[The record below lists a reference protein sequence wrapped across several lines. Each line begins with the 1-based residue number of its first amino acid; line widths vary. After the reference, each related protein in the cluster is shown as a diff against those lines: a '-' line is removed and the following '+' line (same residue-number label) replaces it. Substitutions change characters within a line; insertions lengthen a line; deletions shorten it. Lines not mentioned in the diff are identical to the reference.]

1 MNIGRQSRHGVNI
14 SAAHKLM
21 SAGKRLVLVVAAT
34 TGVFLAGA
42 DLALAAENSIKQIQV
57 RRDGDQVLLKV
68 QLSAP
73 MKTLPGNWSVVDP
86 PRVVI
91 DFPETDNQT
100 GQTLQ
105 QVNEGDLKSLN
116 LVQTDKLTRMVLN
129 LYRPTK
135 FSTEMVGDALFIRM
149 QGQSPQATVREQGPS
164 IFQPTP
170 AAAAGGKAVTAAE
183 NAAVRDIV
191 FRRGEDGQANII
203 VDLTDGTVPIDVRR
217 TSTGVSV
224 ELRDVELPE
233 RLQNRRNVNDFATP
247 VSSITSKGLGNVTN
261 LEIAARGRW
270 FHQAHLANNQLI
282 IEVRPIPV
290 DDANKLVQSGEQGQK
305 ISINFFE
312 ADATMVVRTLAEI
325 SGKNIMIDPSLAG
338 RRLTISL
345 DSVPYDQALEIVM
358 TQINAAMRV
367 RDSIVLFGDR
377 AILQKRDEDIA
388 DAAARAA
395 DIAQLVTEV
404 FQLSYLKPTDFQKLL
419 LGASTGGSTNQTSST
434 GAAGAAGGGQAS
446 GSSGGGSASG
456 SGSAN
461 VSGESVRTTTSTSG
475 ARGGGGVILS
485 PRGKMFAHDDSRKLF
500 VTDTVSVL
508 ESIRNMI
515 TEMDIPTKQVLIEA
529 RIVEATTGF
538 TNSFGMRMNVLN
550 FQRSGLS
557 GSRHQHHPRRVHQRA
572 CEYRQQPGRVWRQP
586 HAVADRQYQ
595 RVPSKLCAGRRC
607 QHGFD
612 ALQPGGNQ
620 TGIAGTAGR
629 RNRPKV
635 AHGIGAAD
643 RDHGQQAGDDQQHA
657 VGIHPDGC
665 QCPDWPAHLQ
675 PGIRAADTYGDPK
688 DQPGQPDRSGIEH
701 RQGFDHQRD
710 DGSTDLEHGDHK
722 CHRRER
728 RHGGDRRIVVG
739 VRIPDTGKGPLPRR
753 PALCRLSVQDYLEE
767 LIQGRIAD
775 LHHAP
780 HRQRSLDPALSHGQQ
795 RGPALP
801 ARAATIW
808 R

>member
-1 MNIGRQSRHGVNI
+1 MTTRMQWPRGVNL
-14 SAAHKLM
+14 SAAHMWAAGRRVCLAVGI
-21 SAGKRLVLVVAAT
+21 SAG
-34 TGVFLAGA
+34 VFAIGA
-42 DLALAAENSIKQIQV
+42 DPVLAAENSIKQVQV

-129 LYRPTK
+129 LFRPTK

-149 QGQSPQATVREQGPS
+149 QGQAPQATVREQGPS

-170 AAAAGGKAVTAAE
+170 SAMAGGKPGATADT
-183 NAAVRDIV
+183 AAVRDIV

-203 VDLTDGTVPIDVRR
+203 IDLTDGTVPIDVRR
-217 TSTGVSV
+217 TANGVSV

-247 VSSITSKGLGNVTN
+247 VSSITSRAVGNVTS

-419 LGASTGGSTNQTSST
+419 LGASTGGATNQTSST
-434 GAAGAAGGGQAS
+434 GAGGASGGAS
-446 GSSGGGSASG
+446 GSAGGGSAA
-456 SGSAN
+456 GSAN
-461 VSGESVRTTTSTSG
+461 VSAEGVSRTTSTAG
-475 ARGGGGVILS
+475 ARGGGSVILS

-500 VTDTVSVL
+500 VTDTLSVL

-515 TEMDIPTKQVLIEA
+515 TEMDVPTKQVLIEA

-550 FQRSGLS
+550 FQRQGYQVPGTNTTRAVFTNGPVNTGNNLDVYGANPVPALTASTSVFRPSYALAGAANMGLMLFNQAATKLVSLELQAAETDQKSRTVSVPRIVTMDNKPATINNTQSVYIQTGVNAQTGLPTYNQVSAPLTLTVTPKINPDNRIGLELSIAKGSITNATTGALTSNTVTTSVIVENGGTVVIGGLS
-557 GSRHQHHPRRVHQRA
+557 SETESQSQ
-572 CEYRQQPGRVWRQP
+572 E
-586 HAVADRQYQ
+586 
-595 RVPSKLCAGRRC
+595 RVPFLGDLPYVGFLFKTTSKNSSKAELLV
-607 QHGFD
+607 FIT
-612 ALQPGGNQ
+612 P
-620 TGIAGTAGR
+620 
-629 RNRPKV
+629 
-635 AHGIGAAD
+635 
-643 RDHGQQAGDDQQHA
+643 
-657 VGIHPDGC
+657 
-665 QCPDWPAHLQ
+665 
-675 PGIRAADTYGDPK
+675 
-688 DQPGQPDRSGIEH
+688 
-701 RQGFDHQRD
+701 
-710 DGSTDLEHGDHK
+710 
-722 CHRRER
+722 
-728 RHGGDRRIVVG
+728 RIVSE
-739 VRIPDTGKGPLPRR
+739 
-753 PALCRLSVQDYLEE
+753 ALTLR
-767 LIQGRIAD
+767 
-775 LHHAP
+775 
-780 HRQRSLDPALSHGQQ
+780 
-795 RGPALP
+795 
-801 ARAATIW
+801 
-808 R
+808 

>member
-1 MNIGRQSRHGVNI
+1 MNTRMQWPRGVNLSAAYMWAAGRRVCLAVAI
-14 SAAHKLM
+14 SA
-21 SAGKRLVLVVAAT
+21 
-34 TGVFLAGA
+34 GVFAIGA
-42 DLALAAENSIKQIQV
+42 DPVLAAENSIKQIQV

-129 LYRPTK
+129 LFRPTK
-135 FSTEMVGDALFIRM
+135 FSTEMVGDALFVRM
-149 QGQSPQATVREQGPS
+149 QGQSPQASVREQGPS

-170 AAAAGGKAVTAAE
+170 TPARAGGKPGATADT
-183 NAAVRDIV
+183 AAVRDIV

-203 VDLTDGTVPIDVRR
+203 IDLTDGTVPIDVRR
-217 TSTGVSV
+217 TGTGVSV

-247 VSSITSKGLGNVTN
+247 VSSITSKAVGNVTS

-434 GAAGAAGGGQAS
+434 GAGGASGGAS
-446 GSSGGGSASG
+446 GSAGGGSAA
-456 SGSAN
+456 GSAN
-461 VSGESVRTTTSTSG
+461 VSAEGVSRTTSTSG
-475 ARGGGGVILS
+475 ARGGGSVILS

-508 ESIRNMI
+508 ASIRDMI
-515 TEMDIPTKQVLIEA
+515 TQMDIPTKQVLIEA

-538 TNSFGMRMNVLN
+538 TNSFGMRLNAFN
-550 FQRSGLS
+550 FQRQGYEVP
-557 GSRHQHHPRRVHQRA
+557 GTNTNRA
-572 CEYRQQPGRVWRQP
+572 VFTTAPP
-586 HAVADRQYQ
+586 
-595 RVPSKLCAGRRC
+595 
-607 QHGFD
+607 
-612 ALQPGGNQ
+612 
-620 TGIAGTAGR
+620 TAG
-629 RNRPKV
+629 NNLDVYGANPTPALTASTNVFRPSYSL
-635 AHGIGAAD
+635 AGAANF
-643 RDHGQQAGDDQQHA
+643 G
-657 VGIHPDGC
+657 
-665 QCPDWPAHLQ
+665 LML
-675 PGIRAADTYGDPK
+675 
-688 DQPGQPDRSGIEH
+688 
-701 RQGFDHQRD
+701 FN
-710 DGSTDLEHGDHK
+710 
-722 CHRRER
+722 
-728 RHGGDRRIVVG
+728 
-739 VRIPDTGKGPLPRR
+739 
-753 PALCRLSVQDYLEE
+753 
-767 LIQGRIAD
+767 
-775 LHHAP
+775 
-780 HRQRSLDPALSHGQQ
+780 
-795 RGPALP
+795 
-801 ARAATIW
+801 RAATKLVTLELQAAENDQKSRTVSVPRIVTMDNKAATINNTQSVYIQTGVNAQTGLPTYNQVSAPLTLTVTPKINPDN
-808 R
+808 RIGLELSIAKGSITNAATGALSSNTVTTSVIVENGGTVVIGGLSSETESQSQDRVPFLGDLPYVGFLFKTTSKTAAKAELLVFITPRIVSEALTLR

>member
-1 MNIGRQSRHGVNI
+1 MNSRFLLRTAMNSAMQIAGFGR
-14 SAAHKLM
+14 KLGL
-21 SAGKRLVLVVAAT
+21 AVAI
-34 TGVFLAGA
+34 FAGA
-42 DLALAAENSIKQIQV
+42 LTGAGGTAAAADNTIKQVQV
-57 RRDGDQVLLKV
+57 RRDGDQILLKV

-73 MKTLPGNWSVVDP
+73 LKTLPGNWSVVDP

-91 DFPETDNQT
+91 DFPETENQT

-105 QVNEGDLKSLN
+105 QIGEGDLKSLN

-135 FSTEMVGDALFIRM
+135 FSTEMVGDALFVRL
-149 QGQSPQATVREQGPS
+149 QGQSPQAPAREPGPS

-170 AAAAGGKAVTAAE
+170 TPAAANKAMAEAG

-203 VDLTDGTVPIDVRR
+203 IDLTDGSIPIDVRR
-217 TSTGVSV
+217 TAVGVSV
-224 ELRDVELPE
+224 EMRDVELPE

-247 VSSITSKGLGNVTN
+247 VTSITSKGVGNVTN

-270 FHQAHLANNQLI
+270 FHQAPLANNQLT

-358 TQINAAMRV
+358 SQTNAAMRV
-367 RDSIVLFGDR
+367 RDNIVLFGDR

-404 FQLSYLKPTDFQKLL
+404 FNLSYLKPTDFQKLL
-419 LGASTGGSTNQTSST
+419 LGASTGGATNQSST
-434 GAAGAAGGGQAS
+434 TGAGAASGGAA
-446 GSSGGGSASG
+446 GSSGGGAA

-461 VSGESVRTTTSTSG
+461 ASAEGVSRTTSTAG
-475 ARGGGGVILS
+475 AKGGGSVILS

-500 VTDTVSVL
+500 VTDTISVL
-508 ESIRNMI
+508 ESIRKML

-538 TNSFGMRMNVLN
+538 TNSFGMRLTGFN
-550 FQRSGLS
+550 FQRQGYQVPGTDTTRAVLSTGLPTSGNNLDIYGANPTPS
-557 GSRHQHHPRRVHQRA
+557 LTASTNIFRPSYSLAGASNFGLMLFNQAATKLVALELQAAETDQKSRTVSVPR
-572 CEYRQQPGRVWRQP
+572 
-586 HAVADRQYQ
+586 
-595 RVPSKLCAGRRC
+595 
-607 QHGFD
+607 
-612 ALQPGGNQ
+612 
-620 TGIAGTAGR
+620 
-629 RNRPKV
+629 
-635 AHGIGAAD
+635 
-643 RDHGQQAGDDQQHA
+643 
-657 VGIHPDGC
+657 
-665 QCPDWPAHLQ
+665 
-675 PGIRAADTYGDPK
+675 
-688 DQPGQPDRSGIEH
+688 
-701 RQGFDHQRD
+701 
-710 DGSTDLEHGDHK
+710 
-722 CHRRER
+722 
-728 RHGGDRRIVVG
+728 VVTM
-739 VRIPDTGKGPLPRR
+739 DNK
-753 PALCRLSVQDYLEE
+753 
-767 LIQGRIAD
+767 
-775 LHHAP
+775 
-780 HRQRSLDPALSHGQQ
+780 
-795 RGPALP
+795 
-801 ARAATIW
+801 AATINHTDSVYIQTGVNAQTGLPTYNQVSAPLTLTVTPKINPDN
-808 R
+808 RINMELNIAKGSITNATTGALSSNTVTTSVIVENGGTVVIGGLSTEAETQSQERVPFLGDLPHVGFLFKMTSKTSLRAELLVFITPRIVSEALTLR

>member
-1 MNIGRQSRHGVNI
+1 MNTRIQWQRGVES
-14 SAAHKLM
+14 SAARLL
-21 SAGKRLVLVVAAT
+21 SASRRFCVAALVS
-34 TGVFLAGA
+34 TGALLASA

-73 MKTLPGNWSVVDP
+73 LKTLPGNWSVVDP

-105 QVNEGDLKSLN
+105 QVAEGDLKSLN

-129 LYRPTK
+129 LFRPTK
-135 FSTEMVGDALFIRM
+135 FSTEMVGDALFVRL
-149 QGQSPQATVREQGPS
+149 QGQSPEASAREPGPS
-164 IFQPTP
+164 IFQPAPSPMVDGKP
-170 AAAAGGKAVTAAE
+170 AASPAD

-203 VDLTDGTVPIDVRR
+203 IDLTDGTVPIDVRR
-217 TSTGVSV
+217 TAQGISV

-247 VSSITSKGLGNVTN
+247 VSSITAKALGNVTN

-270 FHQAHLANNQLI
+270 FHQAHLANNQLT

-367 RDSIVLFGDR
+367 RDNIVLFGDR

-388 DAAARAA
+388 DATARAA

-419 LGASTGGSTNQTSST
+419 LGASTGGSTNQSSSSGS
-434 GAAGAAGGGQAS
+434 GAASGGAS
-446 GSSGGGSASG
+446 GSAGGGSAA
-456 SGSAN
+456 GSAN
-461 VSGESVRTTTSTSG
+461 ASAEGVSRTTSTSG
-475 ARGGGGVILS
+475 ARGGGSVILS

-500 VTDTVSVL
+500 VTDTISVL
-508 ESIRNMI
+508 ESVRKMI

-538 TNSFGMRMNVLN
+538 TNSFGIRMNVLN
-550 FQRSGLS
+550 FQ
-557 GSRHQHHPRRVHQRA
+557 QRG
-572 CEYRQQPGRVWRQP
+572 YQIPGTNTAR
-586 HAVADRQYQ
+586 AVFTNVPVNTGNSLDVYGANP
-595 RVPSKLCAGRRC
+595 VPSL
-607 QHGFD
+607 
-612 ALQPGGNQ
+612 
-620 TGIAGTAGR
+620 TASTSVF
-629 RNRPKV
+629 RPSYSL
-635 AHGIGAAD
+635 AGAANV
-643 RDHGQQAGDDQQHA
+643 GMMLFNQAATKVVSLELQAAESDQKSRT
-657 VGIHPDGC
+657 VSVP
-665 QCPDWPAHLQ
+665 
-675 PGIRAADTYGDPK
+675 
-688 DQPGQPDRSGIEH
+688 
-701 RQGFDHQRD
+701 
-710 DGSTDLEHGDHK
+710 
-722 CHRRER
+722 
-728 RHGGDRRIVVG
+728 RIVTM
-739 VRIPDTGKGPLPRR
+739 DNK
-753 PALCRLSVQDYLEE
+753 
-767 LIQGRIAD
+767 
-775 LHHAP
+775 
-780 HRQRSLDPALSHGQQ
+780 
-795 RGPALP
+795 
-801 ARAATIW
+801 AATINHTDSVYIQTGVNAQTGLPTYNQVSAPLTLTVTPKINPDN
-808 R
+808 RIGLELSIAKGSITNATTGALSSNTVTTSVIVENGGTVVIGGLSTEAESQAQERVPFLGDLPYVGFLFKTTNKNTSRAELLVFITPRIVSEALTLR

>member
-1 MNIGRQSRHGVNI
+1 METRILWRRGEEST
-14 SAAHKLM
+14 AARMLTASK
-21 SAGKRLVLVVAAT
+21 KFCVAVIVS
-34 TGVFLAGA
+34 TGALLASA
-42 DLALAAENSIKQIQV
+42 DLALAADNSIKQIQV

-73 MKTLPGNWSVVDP
+73 LKSLPGNWSVVDP

-105 QVNEGDLKSLN
+105 QVSEGDLKSLN

-129 LYRPTK
+129 LFRPTK
-135 FSTEMVGDALFIRM
+135 FSTEMVGDALFVRL
-149 QGQSPQATVREQGPS
+149 QGQSPQATVRDQGPS
-164 IFQPTP
+164 IFQPT
-170 AAAAGGKAVTAAE
+170 AAASVKATSVPAD

-203 VDLTDGTVPIDVRR
+203 IDLTDGTVPIDVRR
-217 TSTGVSV
+217 TATGISV

-247 VSSITSKGLGNVTN
+247 VSSITAKVLGNVTN

-367 RDSIVLFGDR
+367 KDNIVLFGDR

-388 DAAARAA
+388 DATARAA

-419 LGASTGGSTNQTSST
+419 LGASTGGATNQTSST
-434 GAAGAAGGGQAS
+434 GAAGASGGGQAS
-446 GSSGGGSASG
+446 GSSGGGSAAG

-475 ARGGGGVILS
+475 ARGGGSVILS

-500 VTDTVSVL
+500 VTDTITVL
-508 ESIRNMI
+508 ESVRKMI

-538 TNSFGMRMNVLN
+538 TNSFGIRMNVLN
-550 FQRSGLS
+550 FQ
-557 GSRHQHHPRRVHQRA
+557 QRG
-572 CEYRQQPGRVWRQP
+572 YQVPGTNTTR
-586 HAVADRQYQ
+586 AVFTNGPVNTGNSLDVYGANP
-595 RVPSKLCAGRRC
+595 VPSL
-607 QHGFD
+607 
-612 ALQPGGNQ
+612 
-620 TGIAGTAGR
+620 TASTSVF
-629 RNRPKV
+629 RPSYTL
-635 AHGIGAAD
+635 AGAANV
-643 RDHGQQAGDDQQHA
+643 GMMLFNQAATKVVSLELQAAESDQKSRT
-657 VGIHPDGC
+657 VSVP
-665 QCPDWPAHLQ
+665 
-675 PGIRAADTYGDPK
+675 
-688 DQPGQPDRSGIEH
+688 
-701 RQGFDHQRD
+701 
-710 DGSTDLEHGDHK
+710 
-722 CHRRER
+722 
-728 RHGGDRRIVVG
+728 RIVTM
-739 VRIPDTGKGPLPRR
+739 DNK
-753 PALCRLSVQDYLEE
+753 
-767 LIQGRIAD
+767 
-775 LHHAP
+775 
-780 HRQRSLDPALSHGQQ
+780 
-795 RGPALP
+795 
-801 ARAATIW
+801 AATINHTDSVYIQTGVNAQTGLPTYNQVSAPLTLTVTPKINPDN
-808 R
+808 RIGLELSIAKGSITNATTGALSSNNVTTSVIVENGGTVVIGGLSTEAESQAQERVPFLGDLPYVGFLFKTTTKNTSRAELLVFITPRIVSEALTLR

>member
-1 MNIGRQSRHGVNI
+1 MNKRMQWWRGVDL
-14 SAAHKLM
+14 SAAQWV
-21 SAGKRLVLVVAAT
+21 ATGKRIALA
-34 TGVFLAGA
+34 TGVVVGALVTVA
-42 DLALAAENSIKQIQV
+42 DLAVAAENSIKQIQV

-73 MKTLPGNWSVVDP
+73 MKTLPGNWSVIDP

-116 LVQTDKLTRMVLN
+116 LVQTDKLTRLVLN
-129 LYRPTK
+129 LLRPTK
-135 FSTEMVGDALFIRM
+135 FSTELVGDALFVKM
-149 QGQSPQATVREQGPS
+149 QGQSPQASVREQGPS

-170 AAAAGGKAVTAAE
+170 APMAGGKSGAAPDI
-183 NAAVRDIV
+183 AAVRDIV
-191 FRRGEDGQANII
+191 FRRGEEGQANII
-203 VDLTDGTVPIDVRR
+203 IDLTDGTVPIDVRR
-217 TSTGVSV
+217 TGTGVSV

-247 VSSITSKGLGNVTN
+247 VSSITSKALGNVTT

-290 DDANKLVQSGEQGQK
+290 DDAAKLVQSGEQGQK
-305 ISINFFE
+305 ISINFFD

-367 RDSIVLFGDR
+367 RDNIVLFGDR
-377 AILQKRDEDIA
+377 AILQKRDEDVA
-388 DAAARAA
+388 DATARAA

-419 LGASTGGSTNQTSST
+419 LGASTGGSTNQVSST
-434 GAAGAAGGGQAS
+434 GAGAASGGGQAS
-446 GSSGGGSASG
+446 GSASGGGAAA

-461 VSGESVRTTTSTSG
+461 ISAEGVSRTTSSAG

-508 ESIRNMI
+508 ESIRKMI
-515 TEMDIPTKQVLIEA
+515 AEMDIPTKQVLIEA

-538 TNSFGMRMNVLN
+538 TNSLGIRLTAGNRTTNGGYQIPGTTTRLALSAPPNNLLATANTDLYGSSPVPSLSTSPVIFRPSYSLAGTGNFGMLLFNAAATKVVALELQAAETDQKSKTVSVPRVVTMDNKSASINHTDSVYIQTGVNAQTGLPTYNQISAPLTLTVTPKINPDNRIGLELSIAKGSITNATTGALSSNTVTTNVIVEN
-550 FQRSGLS
+550 GGTVVIGGLS
-557 GSRHQHHPRRVHQRA
+557 TESESQSQ
-572 CEYRQQPGRVWRQP
+572 E
-586 HAVADRQYQ
+586 
-595 RVPSKLCAGRRC
+595 RVPFLGDLPYVGFLFKTTSKNSSKAELLV
-607 QHGFD
+607 FIT
-612 ALQPGGNQ
+612 P
-620 TGIAGTAGR
+620 
-629 RNRPKV
+629 
-635 AHGIGAAD
+635 
-643 RDHGQQAGDDQQHA
+643 
-657 VGIHPDGC
+657 
-665 QCPDWPAHLQ
+665 
-675 PGIRAADTYGDPK
+675 
-688 DQPGQPDRSGIEH
+688 
-701 RQGFDHQRD
+701 
-710 DGSTDLEHGDHK
+710 
-722 CHRRER
+722 
-728 RHGGDRRIVVG
+728 RIVSE
-739 VRIPDTGKGPLPRR
+739 
-753 PALCRLSVQDYLEE
+753 ALTLR
-767 LIQGRIAD
+767 
-775 LHHAP
+775 
-780 HRQRSLDPALSHGQQ
+780 
-795 RGPALP
+795 
-801 ARAATIW
+801 
-808 R
+808 

>member
-1 MNIGRQSRHGVNI
+1 MNTGWMVGRGVNL
-14 SAAHKLM
+14 SAVREM
-21 SAGKRLVLVVAAT
+21 VAAGMRWCLAAAVT
-34 TGVFLAGA
+34 AGVSLATA
-42 DLALAAENSIKQIQV
+42 ELAFAAENSIKQVQV
-57 RRDGDQVLLKV
+57 RRDGDQVLLKI

-105 QVNEGDLKSLN
+105 QINEGDLKSLN
-116 LVQTDKLTRMVLN
+116 LVQTDKLTRLVLN

-135 FSTEMVGDALFIRM
+135 FSTELVGDALFVRM
-149 QGQSPQATVREQGPS
+149 QGQSPQTTVREQGPS
-164 IFQPTP
+164 IFQQTP
-170 AAAAGGKAVTAAE
+170 PPVAGAKAGDASET
-183 NAAVRDIV
+183 AAVRDIV

-217 TSTGVSV
+217 TGTGVSV

-233 RLQNRRNVNDFATP
+233 RLRNRRNVNDFATP
-247 VSSITSKGLGNVTN
+247 VSSITSKSLGNVTS
-261 LEIAARGRW
+261 LDIVARGRW

-367 RDSIVLFGDR
+367 RDNIVLFGDR

-434 GAAGAAGGGQAS
+434 GAAGASGGGQAS
-446 GSSGGGSASG
+446 GSSGGGAASG

-461 VSGESVRTTTSTSG
+461 VSGESVRTTTSTGG
-475 ARGGGGVILS
+475 ARGGGSVILS

-500 VTDTVSVL
+500 VTDTISVL
-508 ESIRNMI
+508 ESIRKML
-515 TEMDIPTKQVLIEA
+515 TEMDIPTKQVMIEA

-538 TNSFGMRMNVLN
+538 THSFGMRLNAFNV
-550 FQRSGLS
+550 
-557 GSRHQHHPRRVHQRA
+557 
-572 CEYRQQPGRVWRQP
+572 
-586 HAVADRQYQ
+586 
-595 RVPSKLCAGRRC
+595 
-607 QHGFD
+607 
-612 ALQPGGNQ
+612 QPGGYQVPGTNTTRAVFSAAPPTSFVNFDVFGNQ
-620 TGIAGTAGR
+620 RFSMEMSPTVF
-629 RNRPKV
+629 RPSYSL
-635 AHGIGAAD
+635 AGAANF
-643 RDHGQQAGDDQQHA
+643 G
-657 VGIHPDGC
+657 
-665 QCPDWPAHLQ
+665 
-675 PGIRAADTYGDPK
+675 
-688 DQPGQPDRSGIEH
+688 
-701 RQGFDHQRD
+701 
-710 DGSTDLEHGDHK
+710 
-722 CHRRER
+722 
-728 RHGGDRRIVVG
+728 VV
-739 VRIPDTGKGPLPRR
+739 LFN
-753 PALCRLSVQDYLEE
+753 
-767 LIQGRIAD
+767 
-775 LHHAP
+775 
-780 HRQRSLDPALSHGQQ
+780 
-795 RGPALP
+795 
-801 ARAATIW
+801 RAATKLVSLELQAAESDQKSRTVSVPRVVTMDNKAATINNTQSVYIQTGVNAQTGLPTYNQVSAPLTLTVTPKINPDN
-808 R
+808 RIGLELSIAKGSITNATTGALTSNTVTTSVIVENGGTVVIGGLSSEAESQSQDRVPFLGDLPYVGFLFKTTSKNTSKAELLVFITPRIVSEALTLR

>member
-1 MNIGRQSRHGVNI
+1 MNTRMKWPRGVNL
-14 SAAHKLM
+14 SVAHM
-21 SAGKRLVLVVAAT
+21 VAAGRRICLAAAAFA
-34 TGVFLAGA
+34 GVLAIGA
-42 DLALAAENSIKQIQV
+42 DPVLAAENSIKQIQV

-129 LYRPTK
+129 LLRPTK
-135 FSTEMVGDALFIRM
+135 FSTEMVGDALFVRI
-149 QGQSPQATVREQGPS
+149 QGQSPQASVREQGPS
-164 IFQPTP
+164 IFQSTP
-170 AAAAGGKAVTAAE
+170 SATAGSKPGAE
-183 NAAVRDIV
+183 AGSAAVRDIV

-203 VDLTDGTVPIDVRR
+203 IDLTDGSVPIDVRR
-217 TSTGVSV
+217 TNAGLSV
-224 ELRDVELPE
+224 ELSDVELPE
-233 RLQNRRNVNDFATP
+233 RLQNRRNVSDFATP
-247 VSSITSKGLGNVTN
+247 VSSITSKALGNVTN

-270 FHQAHLANNQLI
+270 FHQAHLVNSQLI

-377 AILQKRDEDIA
+377 AILQKRDEDVA

-404 FQLSYLKPTDFQKLL
+404 FQLSYLKPSDFQKLL
-419 LGASTGGSTNQTSST
+419 LGASTGGATSQTSSS
-434 GAAGAAGGGQAS
+434 GSAGASGGGQAS
-446 GSSGGGSASG
+446 GASGGGAASG

-461 VSGESVRTTTSTSG
+461 ISGESVRTTTSTSG
-475 ARGGGGVILS
+475 ARGGGSVILS

-500 VTDTVSVL
+500 VTDTVTIL
-508 ESIRNMI
+508 ESIRNMLK
-515 TEMDIPTKQVLIEA
+515 EMDVPTKQVLIEA

-550 FQRSGLS
+550 FQRQGYQVPGTNTTRAVFTNGPVNT
-557 GSRHQHHPRRVHQRA
+557 GSNLDVYGANPVPALTASSSVFRPS
-572 CEYRQQPGRVWRQP
+572 Y
-586 HAVADRQYQ
+586 AVAANMGLMLFNQAAT
-595 RVPSKLCAGRRC
+595 KLVSLE
-607 QHGFD
+607 
-612 ALQPGGNQ
+612 LQ
-620 TGIAGTAGR
+620 
-629 RNRPKV
+629 
-635 AHGIGAAD
+635 AAET
-643 RDHGQQAGDDQQHA
+643 DQKSRT
-657 VGIHPDGC
+657 V
-665 QCPDWPAHLQ
+665 
-675 PGIRAADTYGDPK
+675 
-688 DQPGQPDRSGIEH
+688 
-701 RQGFDHQRD
+701 
-710 DGSTDLEHGDHK
+710 STP
-722 CHRRER
+722 
-728 RHGGDRRIVVG
+728 RIVTM
-739 VRIPDTGKGPLPRR
+739 DNK
-753 PALCRLSVQDYLEE
+753 
-767 LIQGRIAD
+767 
-775 LHHAP
+775 
-780 HRQRSLDPALSHGQQ
+780 
-795 RGPALP
+795 
-801 ARAATIW
+801 AATINNTQSVYIQTGVNATTGLPTYNQVSAPLTLTVTPKINPDN
-808 R
+808 RIGLELSVAKGSITNATTGALTSNTVTTSVIVENGGTVVIGGLSTESESQSQERVPFLGDLPYVGFLFKTTSKNSSKAELLVFITPRIVSEALTLR